1 MDGDAT
7 PLLEPE
13 DDRVSVCERVTLG
26 LGESDWVA
34 ERDALGDVVW
44 DGVAVELGD
53 WVCVDVWV
61 GVADCVVDAEID

>member
-1 MDGDAT
+1 MDGDAA

-13 DDRVSVCERVTLG
+13 DDRVGVCERVTLE
-26 LGESDWVA
+26 LGESDWLA
-34 ERDALGDVVW
+34 ERDALGDPVG

-61 GVADCVVDAEID
+61 GVADCVVDAEVD